1 MNSPK
6 SSRHTG
12 TPRRRSAIF
21 ALASTAVALRPAT
34 PKPAAPRAP
43 KQKTPQLDAAAL
55 EEEYSVGRDYWHDK
69 RIHNFGNVGFGGAF
83 ASMCA
88 PLATKII
95 DAAAYGG
102 RDVRAETAA
111 VLKEVAGSAETVA
124 DLGCGSG
131 ASTRS
136 LRKAFPGASVSA
148 FDTSIHFLNVATW
161 LTNGCPKERVA
172 FELRN
177 AEATGLEEASQDVVA
192 LQFVLHEAPAEGR
205 ARLLA
210 EARRILRPGGVL
222 AILDIALDYEPSEA
236 MASGEPYVYGYLK
249 NVRRDIDAAGFASV
263 DERPVVEGRATLWLC
278 AKDARGLGLAAGAKN
293 NVLKL
298 PPGLAPADDL
308 ALPAG
313 AKNNVLALPRGA
325 GQDASR
331 VDDRAAA

>member
-111 VLKEVAGSAETVA
+111 A
-124 DLGCGSG
+124 
-131 ASTRS
+131 RH
-136 LRKAFPGASVSA
+136 RK
-148 FDTSIHFLNVATW
+148 
-161 LTNGCPKERVA
+161 
-172 FELRN
+172 
-177 AEATGLEEASQDVVA
+177 
-192 LQFVLHEAPAEGR
+192 
-205 ARLLA
+205 
-210 EARRILRPGGVL
+210 
-222 AILDIALDYEPSEA
+222 
-236 MASGEPYVYGYLK
+236 
-249 NVRRDIDAAGFASV
+249 
-263 DERPVVEGRATLWLC
+263 DERG
-278 AKDARGLGLAAGAKN
+278 
-293 NVLKL
+293 
-298 PPGLAPADDL
+298 
-308 ALPAG
+308 
-313 AKNNVLALPRGA
+313 
-325 GQDASR
+325 
-331 VDDRAAA
+331 RAAAATPRRRSARAAATPATPLSVDPKTTTVQILSNFFN